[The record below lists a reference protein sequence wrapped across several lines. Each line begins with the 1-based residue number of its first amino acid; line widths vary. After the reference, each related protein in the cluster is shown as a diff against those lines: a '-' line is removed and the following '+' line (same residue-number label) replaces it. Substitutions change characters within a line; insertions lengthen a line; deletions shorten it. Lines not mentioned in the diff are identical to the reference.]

1 MKNINT
7 VYETVI
13 AKAVKE
19 AGINENEKYNVIITG
34 IEGSI
39 VNFVI
44 DTEWNKVTCYA
55 DIISEEVVGIMAE
68 AKMVEEILWGPA
80 SVVAAASANS
90 LKAA

>member
-7 VYETVI
+7 AYETVI

-34 IEGSI
+34 NEGRN
-39 VNFVI
+39 VNILI
-44 DTEWNKVTCYA
+44 DTERNKVTTYTNT
-55 DIISEEVVGIMAE
+55 ISEEVDSIMAE
-68 AKMVEEILWGPA
+68 AKMVEEILWGPS

-90 LKAA
+90 FRAA

>member
-7 VYETVI
+7 AYETVI

-19 AGINENEKYNVIITG
+19 AGINENEKYNVILTG
-34 IEGSI
+34 NEGRI

-68 AKMVEEILWGPA
+68 AKMVEEILWGPS

-90 LKAA
+90 FRAA